1 MSQEHVELLGQA
13 LSAAPAD
20 PGPLFAILDEEVEW
34 DYVGAFPESK
44 TYRGPDA
51 VREFFLEW
59 SGAFDDFDLEAE
71 EMIDA
76 GDFVLALLHQWGHG
90 KESGAQVENRTW
102 QVFTFRGGKVIH
114 CRGYGT
120 KREALKAA
128 GLSEQDART
137 DP

>member
-1 MSQEHVELLGQA
+1 
-13 LSAAPAD
+13 
-20 PGPLFAILDEEVEW
+20 LFASLDEEVEW

-76 GDFVLALLHQWGHG
+76 GDSVLALLHQWGHG

-102 QVFTFRGGKVIH
+102 QVFTFRRGKVIH

-120 KREALKAA
+120 KREALKAV
-128 GLSEQDART
+128 GLSEQDISS
-137 DP
+137 